1 MGSKVYIDTS
11 VINGLIADDAPDIQ
25 AKTKLFFQRVRKGE
39 FDLYVSKLVR
49 DEIEATPD
57 LIRRALLLG
66 IFSNYPFRFLEPM
79 PLTLELAELY
89 LKKGA
94 LPAKSYADALH
105 IAYAASH
112 RIEILVS
119 WNFKHIVK
127 HKTRLL
133 TAQINTQK
141 GLSMVDLCSP
151 EEL

>member
-1 MGSKVYIDTS
+1 MARIYIDTS
-11 VINGLIADDAPDIQ
+11 VINGLIADDAPGIQ

-39 FDLYVSKLVR
+39 FELYISKLVR

-57 LIRRALLLG
+57 PIRRALLLG
-66 IFSNYPFRFLEPM
+66 ILSNYPFRFLEPAD
-79 PLTLELAELY
+79 LTVELAELY

-112 RIEILVS
+112 RIEALVS

-133 TAQINTQK
+133 TGQINAQK
-141 GLSMVDLCSP
+141 GLLAVDLCSP